1 MTQYGQMWTGW
12 SKQQIFLWMAIY
24 WLSITGF
31 CKIACRLSTTM
42 KQQRFMIRGLDAR
55 CWWLYSLLQLQ
66 VYATEKN
73 DARCLCTVLALG
85 VDSRCWR
92 VMSIMFTTTTVTG
105 QTTMVTTTVT
115 TTVTTMVTTMEKQE
129 LFKVF
134 VDLLSRL
141 VDTVNSQLLLFSIS
155 ADTERW
161 HQQQEQ
167 YFTCH

>member
-24 WLSITGF
+24 WLSITRV

-66 VYATEKN
+66 VYATDKN
-73 DARCLCTVLALG
+73 DARCLCTVLARG

-92 VMSIMFTTTTVTG
+92 MMSMMFTTTTVTR
-105 QTTMVTTTVT
+105 QT
-115 TTVTTMVTTMEKQE
+115 TTVTTMEKRE
-129 LFKVF
+129 LFNVF

-141 VDTVNSQLLLFSIS
+141 VDTVNSRLLLFNIC